1 MSSFN
6 ELMLVMMK
14 KRFMKFIASLT
25 LLLSV
30 GSCGNYID
38 VVPDNI
44 AVIEDAF
51 KTRESALKFLATL
64 YGALPPYATINNP
77 ALAAGDEIY
86 VNDVVAKDWGA
97 RRIARGG
104 QNVISPSLGYWGNNG
119 SVRNLFIALR
129 NCNIFLDNMDKPFN
143 LTALEKTKWIAE
155 AKFLKAYFHFYL
167 MRMYGPI
174 PIMKTNIEVSSGI
187 EVVRVTRQPVDDVA
201 AYIIELLDEAIPDLP
216 LVIEDRGLELGRIT
230 APIAAAIKARVLVT
244 VASPLFNGNTDYNSF
259 VDKDGKQL
267 ISTTYDEN
275 KWLKAAEACKNAID
289 MAHQAGHQLYKFDA
303 APADW
308 SDTTVISLSIRGSIT
323 ERWNDEI
330 IWGSSNSPAGSE
342 LQNWAQ
348 ARISTGLA
356 AENWYSVMSWWS
368 PPLRIAEM
376 FYSENGVPIKED
388 VKYDYTNRYDVKA
401 ADVAHKHYIRPG
413 FETAKLNMHRENRFY
428 ASLGF
433 DGGVWFGHGVRSDDN
448 ALIVFGK
455 KGQIGGL
462 LDFNKWSQSGYWAK
476 KLVYYENVQAT
487 SGSGYTNKAYP
498 FPIVRLA
505 DLYLLYAESLNEAG
519 KTAESYEWIDIIR
532 KRAGLKGVVE
542 SWAGFSNQP
551 GKPTTKDGL
560 RAIIQDERMIE
571 LVFEGQRFWDLRRWK
586 RAAEFLNSDIQG
598 WNVEGTTT
606 STYYKV
612 VSVGT
617 YKFLNRDYLWPISEG
632 DLIANSNLI
641 QNPGW

>member
-1 MSSFN
+1 
-6 ELMLVMMK
+6 MK
-14 KRFMKFIASLT
+14 NKIIKYIATISLIF
-25 LLLSV
+25 SV
-30 GSCGNYID
+30 ASCGQYID

-51 KTRESALKFLATL
+51 ETRESSLKFLATL
-64 YGALPPYATINNP
+64 YGALPPFASINNP
-77 ALAAGDEIY
+77 ALAAGDEIS
-86 VNDVVAKDWGA
+86 VNDVVSRDWA
-97 RRIARGG
+97 SRRISRGG
-104 QNVISPSLGYWGNNG
+104 QNVVSPSLGYWGNTG
-119 SVRNLFIALR
+119 TVRNMFIALR
-129 NCNIFLDNMDKPFN
+129 NCNIFLENIDKPFN
-143 LTALEKTKWIAE
+143 LSEAEKKKWIAE

-174 PIMKTNIEVSSGI
+174 PIMRENIEVSSGV
-187 EVVRVTRQPVDDVA
+187 EAVRVSRDPVDEVA
-201 AYIIELLDEAIPDLP
+201 NYIVELLDEAIPELP

-244 VASPLFNGNTDYNSF
+244 VASPLFNGNSDYNGF
-259 VDKDGKQL
+259 VDKEGNQL
-267 ISTTYDEN
+267 ISTVYDEA
-275 KWLKAAEACKNAID
+275 KWTRAAEACKAAID
-289 MAHQAGHQLYKFDA
+289 MAHEAGHKLYTFEA
-303 APADW
+303 PPADW
-308 SDTTVISLSIRGSIT
+308 SDTTVVKMDIRGSIT

-330 IWGSSNSPAGSE
+330 IWGSSTSPIGSE
-342 LQNWAQ
+342 LQNWSQ

-356 AENWYSVMSWWS
+356 AENWYSVMGWWS

-376 FYSENGVPIKED
+376 FYSENGVPIDED
-388 VKYDYTNRYDVKA
+388 VNYDYENRYEVEA
-401 ADVAHKHYIRPG
+401 ADIAHKHYVRPG
-413 FETAKLNMHRENRFY
+413 FETAKLNMHREKRFY

-433 DGGVWFGHGVRSDDN
+433 DGGIWFGHGVRSDDD

-498 FPIVRLA
+498 FPVVRLA
-505 DLYLLYAESLNEAG
+505 DLYLLYAEALNESTG
-519 KTAESYEWIDIIR
+519 PGTAYEWIDR
-532 KRAGLKGVVE
+532 VRERAGLQGVVQ
-542 SWAGFSNQP
+542 SWAAASNQP
-551 GKPTTKDGL
+551 AKPTTQEGL
-560 RAIIQDERMIE
+560 REIIQDERMIE

-586 RAAEFLNSDIQG
+586 LASQYMNSDIKG

-606 STYYKV
+606 ESYYNV

-617 YKFLNRDYLWPISEG
+617 YKFLNRDYLWPISEA